1 MEIAA
6 QMAALEEEVKVLKG
20 EIKSILEEIRSA
32 VLAQDNPFDPEGG
45 LRVFRPIE
53 RSGAGD
59 QPLRQPDED
68 APGPVAPPVA
78 ADQPDDPPPGVMP
91 ADPPGTPPADWGGPQ
106 TPPLAPM
113 AGAAA
118 PEPPLAPAAAGAG
131 PPAAPF
137 TAAPAGAPEVPPA
150 QPVAEPAIA
159 YPWSVST
166 IASLVAWV
174 DETTSRLGSTHLH
187 MVLDLARFAGLLP
200 QEAEE
205 ALLKVI
211 KLASS
216 RKDSAAVSVNDT
228 LVALRQLEAIFQGTE
243 GDDLSVLRRRRNAGR
258 NR

>member
-1 MEIAA
+1 MEITA
-6 QMAALEEEVKVLKG
+6 QIAALEEEVKILKG

-32 VLAQDNPFDPEGG
+32 VLAQDNPFEGQGG
-45 LRVFRPIE
+45 LRVFRPME
-53 RSGAGD
+53 RLGAGD
-59 QPLRQPDED
+59 EPASQPDE
-68 APGPVAPPVA
+68 AALGPTTPPVTA
-78 ADQPDDPPPGVMP
+78 GEMDEALPGAMPAVPPGAP
-91 ADPPGTPPADWGGPQ
+91 SGDWGGPQ
-106 TPPLAPM
+106 MAPPPPVVEAAADPALPLAAAEARPQ
-113 AGAAA
+113 AA
-118 PEPPLAPAAAGAG
+118 PFAPTPAGNPEAPAAQ
-131 PPAAPF
+131 PAAE
-137 TAAPAGAPEVPPA
+137 AAT
-150 QPVAEPAIA
+150 A

-174 DETTSRLGSTHLH
+174 DETSSRLGATHLH
-187 MVLDLARFAGLLP
+187 IVLDLARFAGLLP

-243 GDDLSVLRRRRNAGR
+243 SDDLSVLRRRRNAGR

>member
-59 QPLRQPDED
+59 ESPSQPDEG
-68 APGPVAPPVA
+68 ALGPTTPPVT
-78 ADQPDDPPPGVMP
+78 DDPAEDALPGVMP
-91 ADPPGTPPADWGGPQ
+91 AEPPGAPPGDWGGPQ
-106 TPPLAPM
+106 TPPLPPM
-113 AGAAA
+113 AGAA
-118 PEPPLAPAAAGAG
+118 PEPASPPPMAAAGPQAAP
-131 PPAAPF
+131 PPA
-137 TAAPAGAPEVPPA
+137 TPAGNPEPA
-150 QPVAEPAIA
+150 QPAVEAATVC
-159 YPWSVST
+159 PWSVST

-174 DETTSRLGSTHLH
+174 DETSRLGSTHLH
-187 MVLDLARFAGLLP
+187 IILDLARFAGLLP

-211 KLASS
+211 KLATS
-216 RKDSAAVSVNDT
+216 RKDSATVSVNDT
-228 LVALRQLEAIFQGTE
+228 LVALRQLEAIFEGTE
-243 GDDLSVLRRRRNAGR
+243 SDDLSVMRRRRNAGR